1 MKPMKSS
8 LKKLY
13 KACETA
19 PTPIPLVIIHQGDLR
34 SWLVDGGWTE
44 AEVDAYYKALG
55 ATHGEPIHLY
65 GETKEAAA
73 VEGKV
78 LPSPGIWLKAYRKRH
93 SKCVRCWGS
102 GIRKAGC
109 CGVRACSWCKGT
121 GKEPVA

>member
-8 LKKLY
+8 LKKLF
-13 KACETA
+13 KVIETDTT
-19 PTPIPLVIIHQGDLR
+19 TPSLVVMHQGDLR
-34 SWLVDGGWTE
+34 SILIGGGWKE

-65 GETKEAAA
+65 GERKESAA

-78 LPSPGIWLKAYRKRH
+78 LPSPGRWLKAYRELH
-93 SKCVRCWGS
+93 SKCARCCGS
-102 GIRKAGC
+102 GIRKARC
-109 CGVRACSWCKGT
+109 CGARACLRCKGT